1 MLATIDDET
10 ARRLADDIR
19 RTGAAYVRIELGG
32 KATRIDPLR
41 EDETFESF
49 TRRTFE

>member
-1 MLATIDDET
+1 MQTTIDDET
-10 ARRLADDIR
+10 AQRLAEDIR

-41 EDETFESF
+41 EGETFESF
-49 TRRTFE
+49 AQRTFE